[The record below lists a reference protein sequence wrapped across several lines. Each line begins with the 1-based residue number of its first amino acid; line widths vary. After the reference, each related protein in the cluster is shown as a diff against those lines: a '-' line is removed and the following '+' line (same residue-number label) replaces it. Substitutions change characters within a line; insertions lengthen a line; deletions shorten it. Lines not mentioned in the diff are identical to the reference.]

1 MKEKSSLDESLRR
14 LGGILASPSL
24 LLHYEHTTPAL
35 ERSYL
40 RRIGLDKAERE
51 AFLDY
56 LCRTG
61 QMDEGARAVLEPEAF
76 RRGCAPAELAR
87 RLIKE
92 QPPEEKWE
100 DG

>member
-14 LGGILASPSL
+14 LGGILAAPSL

-35 ERSYL
+35 ERGYL
-40 RRIGLDKAERE
+40 RRIGLDEAERE

-61 QMDEGARAVLEPEAF
+61 QLDEGARAVLEPEAF
-76 RRGCAPAELAR
+76 RRGCTPAELAR
-87 RLIKE
+87 RLMKDLPRKE
-92 QPPEEKWE
+92 KGE